1 MENSN
6 GGSAEYL
13 KISVSDPEK
22 VQESM
27 HQFITY
33 HVNTDTNKADFAF
46 GQRSVVR
53 RYNDFR
59 WVHTQLVDNYPGCI
73 VPPLPE
79 KIVVGRFSP
88 EFVETRR
95 RNLEKFLQRVSEHP
109 DLGNAE
115 AFRIFLQAEDGVLH
129 QEKDKTKPSLATSPT
144 GILGMM
150 NKSFNKAVTVVDA
163 ISHPDDARVEEIIT
177 YINRVDVQFSKV
189 AKRSTALVAKN
200 RDLHQH
206 LFEFGLSLTLLGQD
220 EEGSV
225 SDGCK
230 ALGQTSDKLSFY
242 TAQFAE
248 KAALYFDDPIAE
260 YCRIIAAVKLAY
272 AKRKEALNNYS
283 FAKTDYENKK
293 LKHSGCVA
301 QNQEESKVKKAE
313 EKMHEANQVL
323 DDAKKMFETINT
335 RFLEEFAR
343 FQREKAEDMKQTMV
357 TFIKLQMDFHKQMHD
372 ELNELLPK
380 IDPTVGP
387 DGESLSLK
395 SETFYTKSD
404 TFASVNP
411 LAGQKND
418 PGIHEKPVSSLE
430 AMNGNANGNNPFDNE
445 DTDAVIVDDDD
456 HEVGI

>member
-1 MENSN
+1 MENLN

-22 VQESM
+22 VHESIN
-27 HQFITY
+27 QFITY

-59 WVHTQLVDNYPGCI
+59 WVHSQLVENYPGCI

-79 KIVVGRFSP
+79 KLVVGRFSP

-95 RNLEKFLQRVSEHP
+95 RNLEKFLHRVSEHP

-115 AFRIFLQAEDGVLH
+115 AFRIFLQAEDAVLH
-129 QEKDKTKPSLATSPT
+129 QEKEKIKPSLSASPH

-150 NKSFNKAVTVVDA
+150 NKSFNKAVTTVDT

-177 YINRVDVQFSKV
+177 YINRVDIQFNKV
-189 AKRSTALVAKN
+189 AKESKALVTKN

-206 LFEFGLSLTLLGQD
+206 LFEFGLSLNLLGQD

-230 ALGQTSDKLSFY
+230 ALGDTSDRLSY
-242 TAQFAE
+242 HTAQFAE
-248 KAALYFDDPIAE
+248 KIALYFDDPISE

-272 AKRKEALNNYS
+272 AKRKEALDNYS

-293 LKHSGCVA
+293 IKHSGYVA
-301 QNQEESKVKKAE
+301 QQDESKVKKAE
-313 EKMHEANQVL
+313 EKMHDANQVL
-323 DDAKKMFETINT
+323 DESKKVFEIINT

-372 ELNELLPK
+372 QLNELLPK
-380 IDPTVGP
+380 IDPIVEP
-387 DGESLSLK
+387 EGESYSLNSK
-395 SETFYTKSD
+395 DFYTKSD

-418 PGIHEKPVSSLE
+418 SGIHEKPVSSLE
-430 AMNGNANGNNPFDNE
+430 AMNGNANGNNPFNSDGADE
-445 DTDAVIVDDDD
+445 VLVDDDD